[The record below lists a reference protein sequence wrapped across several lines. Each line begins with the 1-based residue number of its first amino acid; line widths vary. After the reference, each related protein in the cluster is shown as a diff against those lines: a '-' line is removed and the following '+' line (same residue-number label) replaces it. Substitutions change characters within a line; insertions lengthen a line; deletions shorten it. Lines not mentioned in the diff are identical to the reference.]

1 MPREQKSHNFHRW
14 VVFAVMSVVYFF
26 VYFHRVSTSVI
37 APDLLAAFNTHA
49 TALGF
54 MSSMYFYLYGLEQP
68 LVGHFSDTIG
78 PRRVVAFWSLI
89 ATAGCIIFAL
99 APTIGWAA
107 VGRGFIGF
115 GVGGVYVPA
124 MKAFSQW
131 FHEREFATMTGL
143 LLASGNLGAIV
154 ATTPLAWMA
163 KTWGWRASFLLIG
176 AITLGLALTTLFMLR
191 DHEVA
196 TEPVSKEGR
205 SAHEQAVI
213 HRSSSIQILASKR
226 FWMVAAIFFGFFGV
240 YLTFQGLWATPFIM
254 SVLKLDALHASGLN
268 MLIPVGFII
277 GAPLSGWFS
286 LRIFRTRVDMLLF
299 LLVLVTAAWA
309 ILSFACPVLTTGGM
323 IALLLVI
330 GVIAGGFGTNLWTL
344 VREMTP
350 SHILGLTSGLLNI
363 FPLLGPAIL
372 QIVTGAILDRTGR
385 IDGMYPPTAYRD
397 AFLVCLIIIAGCL
410 ALCVILRK
418 QLLRKG

>member
-1 MPREQKSHNFHRW
+1 
-14 VVFAVMSVVYFF
+14 MSLVYFF

-68 LVGHFSDTIG
+68 LVGYFSDTIG

-124 MKAFSQW
+124 MKSFSQW
-131 FHEREFATMTGL
+131 FYEKEFATMTGL

-176 AITLGLALTTLFMLR
+176 ALTFGLALATLLMLR
-191 DHEVA
+191 DHEA
-196 TEPVSKEGR
+196 ASEPVSKEGR
-205 SAHEQAVI
+205 FAHEQAAVP
-213 HRSSSIQILASKR
+213 RSSSLRILASIR
-226 FWMVAAIFFGFFGV
+226 FWIVATIFFGFFGV

-254 SVLKLDALHASGLN
+254 SILKLDALHASALN

-277 GAPLSGWFS
+277 GAPLAGWVS
-286 LRIFRTRVDMLLF
+286 HRIFRTRVDMLLC
-299 LLVLVTAAWA
+299 LLVLMTVVWA
-309 ILSFACPVLTTGGM
+309 VLSFACPVLTTGGM
-323 IALLLVI
+323 IALLLII
-330 GVIAGGFGTNLWTL
+330 GGIAGGFGTNIWTL

-385 IDGMYPPTAYRD
+385 LDGIYPPAAYRD
-397 AFLVCLIIIAGCL
+397 AFLVCLMIIAGCL
-410 ALCVILRK
+410 VLCAILRK
-418 QLLRKG
+418 QWLGKG

>member
-1 MPREQKSHNFHRW
+1 MPSEQKSRDLHRW
-14 VVFAVMSVVYFF
+14 VVFAVMSLVYFF

-89 ATAGCIIFAL
+89 ATAGCIIFAS

-124 MKAFSQW
+124 MKSFSQW
-131 FHEREFATMTGL
+131 FYEKEFATMTGL

-176 AITLGLALTTLFMLR
+176 TITLGLALATLLILH
-191 DHEVA
+191 DHEA
-196 TEPVSKEGR
+196 PREPMREEGP
-205 SAHEQAVI
+205 STDKNGIGPMGSTLNVLH
-213 HRSSSIQILASKR
+213 SLR
-226 FWMVAAIFFGFFGV
+226 FWIVAAIFFGFFGV

-254 SVLKLDALHASGLN
+254 SVLRLDALHASGLN
-268 MLIPVGFII
+268 MLVPVGFII
-277 GAPLSGWFS
+277 GAPLSGWVS
-286 LRIFRTRVDMLLF
+286 HRIFRTRVDMLLC
-299 LLVLVTAAWA
+299 LLVLMTVVWA
-309 ILSFACPVLTTGGM
+309 VLSFACPVLTTGGM
-323 IALLLVI
+323 IALLLII
-330 GVIAGGFGTNLWTL
+330 GGIAGGFGTNIWTL
-344 VREMTP
+344 VREITP

-372 QIVTGAILDRTGR
+372 QIVTGAILDHTGMV
-385 IDGMYPPTAYRD
+385 DGMYPPTAYRD
-397 AFLVCLIIIAGCL
+397 AFLVCLMIIAGCL
-410 ALCVILRK
+410 VLCMILRK
-418 QLLRKG
+418 ELRSKE